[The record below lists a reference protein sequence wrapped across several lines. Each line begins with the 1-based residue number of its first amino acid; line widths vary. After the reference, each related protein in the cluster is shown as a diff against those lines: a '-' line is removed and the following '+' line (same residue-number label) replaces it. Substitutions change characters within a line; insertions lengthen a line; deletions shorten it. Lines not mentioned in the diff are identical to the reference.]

1 MYNDYLYHHG
11 VLGMKWGIRR
21 YQPYPKGHSG
31 GKEIGKAKRR
41 GKTVTKLSKKRGKT
55 NKETGYQKTARLSEA
70 AKERVLRSGS
80 AKQLK
85 KNQSSLTNRELE
97 DAIKRIELN
106 QKLSAIEKSQN
117 KSKAVKLIDAASGA
131 ADWAEKGIKVY
142 NTAAKIHN
150 STNGKDNQWPVID
163 GNPQKDYKDA
173 IRKEKINDI
182 IKRGSAK
189 EIAKNRKNMY
199 GKELDL
205 AIDKMKAQD
214 REAKYYRDKAKA
226 KAKAKE
232 DWDSIPEAEY
242 TKDEPKVTT
251 WEDEEKKRNKSTFQD
266 SEGNVYYHYG

>member
-41 GKTVTKLSKKRGKT
+41 GKTVTKSSKKRGKT
-55 NKETGYQKTARLSEA
+55 NKQTGYQKTARLSEA

-106 QKLSAIEKSQN
+106 QKLSTIEKAQN
-117 KSKAVKLIDAASGA
+117 KSKAAKLIDAASGA

-150 STNGKDNQWPVID
+150 STSDKNNQWPTIN
-163 GNPQKDYKDA
+163 GNPQKDYKEA
-173 IRKEKINDI
+173 VRKDKINEI
-182 IKRGSAK
+182 IKRADPK
-189 EIAKNRKNMY
+189 EIAKNRNNMY

-205 AIDKMKAQD
+205 AIDNMEARD
-214 REAKYYRDKAKA
+214 REKKYYRDKAA
-226 KAKAKE
+226 AEAKE
-232 DWDSIPEAEY
+232 AWESIPEAEY
-242 TKDEPKVTT
+242 KKVQPKVEL
-251 WEDEEKKRNKSTFQD
+251 WEDKQKKKNKS
-266 SEGNVYYHYG
+266 VYYDSKGNAYNHYG

>member
-31 GKEIGKAKRR
+31 GKEIGKAKRK
-41 GKTVTKLSKKRGKT
+41 GKTVTKASKKRGKT
-55 NKETGYQKTARLSEA
+55 NKQTGYQKTARLSEA

-117 KSKAVKLIDAASGA
+117 KSRAAKLIDAASGA

-150 STNGKDNQWPVID
+150 STSDKDSQWPTID
-163 GNPQKDYKDA
+163 GNPSKDYTEEK
-173 IRKEKINDI
+173 RKQKINDI
-182 IKRGSAK
+182 IKRGDSK
-189 EIAKNRKNMY
+189 EISKNLHNMY
-199 GKELDL
+199 GKEVEN
-205 AIDKMKAQD
+205 AIKSVKEKDNWNKLQDERRQEAFEKA
-214 REAKYYRDKAKA
+214 Y
-226 KAKAKE
+226 
-232 DWDSIPEAEY
+232 PEAEY
-242 TKDEPKVTT
+242 TKVEPKVEL
-251 WEDEEKKRNKSTFQD
+251 WEDKEKKKNRSTFRD
-266 SEGNVYYHYG
+266 SKGRTYYHYG

>member
-55 NKETGYQKTARLSEA
+55 NKQTGYQKTARLSEA

-117 KSKAVKLIDAASGA
+117 KSKAAKFMDNMETAAN
-131 ADWAEKGIKVY
+131 WAEKGIKVY

-150 STNGKDNQWPVID
+150 STNDKNNQWPTID
-163 GNPQKDYKDA
+163 GNPVKSTPSKALEDA
-173 IRKEKINDI
+173 IRSGDPRQVKKYSKQMTAAQLKEANDKVI
-182 IKRGSAK
+182 GEDR
-189 EIAKNRKNMY
+189 RR
-199 GKELDL
+199 
-205 AIDKMKAQD
+205 D
-214 REAKYYRDKAKA
+214 REIRGDSFEKKRAEEAIN
-226 KAKAKE
+226 
-232 DWDSIPEAEY
+232 SIPEAEY
-242 TKDEPKVTT
+242 EKVKPKVEL
-251 WEDEEKKRNKSTFQD
+251 WEDKQKKKNKSVYYD
-266 SEGNVYYHYG
+266 SKGNVYYHYG